1 MVRALLIRG
10 MVAGV
15 LAGLGAAAFAYV
27 FGEPAV
33 ERGIAFENHAAAA
46 GEAHGVE
53 LVGRAVQSTL
63 GLGVAV
69 VVYGAAIGGIFA
81 LAYALAHG
89 RLGPGTPR
97 ASAAVLALAAFLVVF
112 LVPFLKYPASPP
124 GSSVPATISLRSG
137 LYLVMVLMSVALALA
152 VASLGRRLA
161 RRLGSWNAALAA
173 IGAYIVAVGLAA
185 AALPRVNEVPADFPA
200 TVLYEFR
207 LAALGGQAV
216 LWAVLGLIFGALVDA
231 HQRNRGPIQH
241 SARRRTRQQP

>member
-1 MVRALLIRG
+1 MMRALLIRG

-81 LAYALAHG
+81 LAYAFAHG
-89 RLGPGTPR
+89 RLGPRTPR

-152 VASLGRRLA
+152 AASLGRRLA

-216 LWAVLGLIFGALVDA
+216 LWAVLGLIFGALVE
-231 HQRNRGPIQH
+231 RMPSSRL
-241 SARRRTRQQP
+241 SAVSPRRRRQQP